1 MENAALIER
10 LELAKRRA
18 KLGQEQVDHQRMV
31 IATLFATGSEITE
44 AENRLRVLKRL
55 HGNYRADL
63 DRLLD
68 GVPRGARLR
77 GF

>member
-1 MENAALIER
+1 MEYAALTEK

-18 KLGQEQVDHQRMV
+18 KLGQEQVDHQQMV
-31 IATLFATGSEITE
+31 IATLFASGSEITE
-44 AENRLRVLKRL
+44 AENRLRVLQRL
-55 HGNYRADL
+55 ESIYRADL
-63 DRLLD
+63 DRLLN